1 KVWTDPIDHLF
12 RGFCHVLGV
21 RPEKLNADWPLDFIE
36 VEIFASALVPPKNS
50 FRRNKLCGENV
61 RAVFLAELAKNF
73 IRHASHRREI
83 ERETILKPR
92 QGHISSALFSHKIGD
107 VAPDRLG
114 FSFLAGNNAPEA
126 RAIKKMVQVEKE
138 LNRIREKVRQF

>member
-50 FRRNKLCGENV
+50 FRRNKLGGENV
-61 RAVFLAELAKNF
+61 RAVFLAELAKNL

-92 QGHISSALFSHKIGD
+92 QGHIFRYAIFSQNRRCRTWSAWVFLSALHP
-107 VAPDRLG
+107 VAIPAQR
-114 FSFLAGNNAPEA
+114 
-126 RAIKKMVQVEKE
+126 
-138 LNRIREKVRQF
+138 RE